1 MRFVWIVLLLLFAG
15 LGALFGALNGDAVAL
30 DFYLFQTAWPKGAA
44 WLAALLFGW
53 LAGGAIVWL
62 AVVIP
67 LRRRLKQVNRL
78 AIRANEPDARNASTV
93 SADA

>member
-30 DFYLFQTAWPKGAA
+30 DFYVLQLNLPKGAA
-44 WLAALLFGW
+44 WLAALLLGW

-67 LRRRLKQVNRL
+67 LRRRLKQAHRKVV
-78 AIRANEPDARNASTV
+78 RAVEPNERAALTV
-93 SADA
+93 PADA